1 MGGGGGHV
9 VATPTSMGHITVT
22 LIESRQI
29 FEAIGIELWLK
40 YKQYEERRKSQQIRE
55 YEQAHKNKT
64 KSVVWMCSIL
74 LWIKW

>member
-29 FEAIGIELWLK
+29 FEAIGIEL
-40 YKQYEERRKSQQIRE
+40 
-55 YEQAHKNKT
+55 
-64 KSVVWMCSIL
+64 
-74 LWIKW
+74 